1 MAVTQEQMQRI
12 CDGLAEG
19 KSLTQIVKAKG
30 MPSYRSVTRAVQKDE
45 ELYEMYRKGRVLQA
59 EFYADQL
66 VDLATQP
73 LDDSMDPRQLNA
85 EVQRRRLE
93 IDTLKWTFARIQPY
107 GLRDKKE
114 DQPQNNSITI
124 SWDNGEPVVEADG

>member
-1 MAVTQEQMQRI
+1 MAVTEQQMQAI